1 MNKQASIG
9 YVSTYPPR
17 ACGIATFTRDL
28 SQALQIRRHVE
39 RNVVVAVEDD
49 PSLDSL
55 EQIIYK
61 LDRSSYVRAAGFLNE
76 SNVNIVS
83 LQHEFGIYGGEWGD
97 YVLDLCKNVEAPLI
111 TTFHTVVANPPEK
124 ARELVREI
132 CRLSTTV
139 VVTVESAKKLLEEE
153 YGIDSQKIEIIPHG
167 ASTPDRRRRTFARRS
182 LHLQKHTVLATTGLI
197 NPGKG
202 IEYAIKALPY
212 LVRDQPD
219 ILYLVI
225 GETHPEVRKHE
236 GEAYRNKLM
245 ALARQLK
252 VEKNVRF
259 VDRYLHEDEL
269 SLYLQ
274 ATDIYLAPYLGK
286 DQVSSGTIT
295 YALTHGKPVVST
307 PTLFAKDVL
316 SNSRGLLCK
325 FSDAP
330 SIAACV
336 KQILSDPG
344 LRRKLGVNAFKYGQ
358 EVGWAHVADEYGY
371 IIKSAIR
378 TRRTI
383 AKTAEIGEA

>member
-1 MNKQASIG
+1 MNKQTSIG

-39 RNVVVAVEDD
+39 RNIVVAVEDD

-55 EQIIYK
+55 EQVIYK
-61 LDRSSYVRAAGFLNE
+61 LDRRSYVRAAGFLNE
-76 SNVNIVS
+76 SNVKLVS
-83 LQHEFGIYGGEWGD
+83 LQHEFGLYGGDWGE
-97 YVLDLCKNVEAPLI
+97 YILDLCKNIEAPLI
-111 TTFHTVVANPPEK
+111 TTFHTVLTDPPEK
-124 ARELVREI
+124 AREIVREI
-132 CRLSTTV
+132 SRLSTTV
-139 VVTVESAKKLLEEE
+139 VVTVESAQRLLEEE
-153 YGIDSQKIEIIPHG
+153 YGIDSDKIEIIRHG
-167 ASTPDRRRRTFARRS
+167 APTPDRKRRTYARRT

-202 IEYAIKALPY
+202 IEFAIKALPS
-212 LVRDQPD
+212 LVRDRPD

-245 ALARQLK
+245 ALARELK
-252 VEKNVRF
+252 IEKNVRF

-269 SLYLQ
+269 SLYMQ

-295 YALTHGKPVVST
+295 FALTHGKPIVST
-307 PTLFAKDVL
+307 PTLFAKDIL
-316 SNSRGLLCK
+316 SDGRGLLCK
-325 FSDAP
+325 FSDAT
-330 SIAACV
+330 SIAQCV
-336 KQILSDPG
+336 KRILTDPYI
-344 LRRKLGVNAFKYGQ
+344 RRKLEVNAFKYGQ
-358 EVGWAHVADEYGY
+358 EVGWAQVADEYGD

-383 AKTAEIGEA
+383 SKTPEIGEA